1 MSTEPTGAADDGSPV
16 DDGSLVE
23 DVLPLSPL
31 QQGLLF
37 HALFDEAAQDVYTMQ
52 SLVEIEGP
60 LRPGPLR
67 EAAEE
72 LVARHAV
79 LRSAFLHEDDMEEPV
94 QVVLKE
100 VPVDWREAHAADE
113 AEVERL
119 VAADA
124 TARFDPTDPPLLRL
138 TLIDRGGDRRLL
150 VLTNHHLLLDGWSV
164 PLLVRELL
172 QLYAHRLAPGRCA
185 PLPAVRPYRDFLAW
199 LASRD
204 REASGR
210 AWRRALAGAAPT
222 LLAPEAAG
230 LVPVP
235 PELHTLRLSE
245 ELTAGLQRTARA
257 RGVTVNTVVQGLWA
271 LLLARLTGR
280 DDVVFGAT
288 VAGRPAELAGAES
301 MIGLFINTVP
311 VRVTV
316 PPGEPAAAYL
326 RRLQDEQ
333 SRLMDHQYLGLT
345 EIQRLAG
352 AGDLFDSLLVFENYP
367 IDQQAVARAEAEAG
381 LRILDVKGSGAT
393 HYPLTLAVLTE
404 QRLGVVFEFRP
415 DSYDRPAVERLA
427 GRFGQLVRAV
437 VAAPD
442 TPLAALDVL
451 APEERA
457 ALLDRGRADRLPV
470 PHATLPDIFQDRA
483 ARTPDAVAVAGAGRR
498 LTFAEV
504 NTEANRLA
512 RLLAASGAGPERIVA
527 LALPPTPDTITALL
541 AVQKAGAAYLP
552 LDPAWPEERIAGML
566 ADARPV
572 AVIATTGTAPGPDTL
587 GDVPAL
593 LLDDPGT
600 RRRVADADGTDLT
613 DADRAGAL
621 LPEHPAYVIYTSGS
635 TGRPKA
641 VVVPQRAIVNLSAA
655 HHAALHAPAFAAAG
669 GRPLR
674 VGHAW
679 PTAFDASWQPMLWMF
694 AGHELHLVPED
705 VRRDP
710 DALRAFLA
718 EHRIEFIELSPSLLA
733 EVVARGG
740 DWRADLKMLGVGGE
754 AVPPDLWRILR
765 ETGGL
770 AAHNLYGPTECTVDS
785 ADCDLALSD
794 RPAIGRPVSGATLYI
809 LDGHLNPVPPGV
821 AGELYIAGE
830 GLARGYLGRP
840 GTTAE
845 RFVADP
851 FSARPGARM
860 YRTGDIARWTG
871 QGLVECLGRVDDQVK
886 IRGYRIEPGEIEA
899 VLLDHP
905 LVERAAVVVREDT
918 PGVRRLVAYVVTA
931 PAAPPADE
939 TAHLLRGAAAAVLPD
954 YMVPSAFVPVDAF
967 PLTLNGK
974 LDTAALPAPS
984 RTAGPAAQPPRTA
997 AEKQLADLFARVLG
1011 LDSVGVHDSFF
1022 ALGGDSIVSMRLVG
1036 RARAAGLALSPR
1048 DVFEHPTVAG
1058 LAAAARTDRRPAADP
1073 DAGIGDIPLTPA
1085 LAALV
1090 EQGAPVAAFGQ
1101 ARFLRTPPGMDLD
1114 GLHRTVQTV
1123 LDRHDLLRAV
1133 LAPDERGRW
1142 RLRTTPPG
1150 TVRAPDRVDRTDAAR
1165 LDHATIGSLV
1175 PGALKELAARLDPA
1189 AGAVARFLWFDTGPE
1204 REGRLLAVLHHLATD
1219 AASWGVLTADLAAAW
1234 HRTEPAPPGTSF
1246 REWARALRAEAV
1258 SAHRT
1263 AELAHWTAVSGRS
1276 EPDLGAGPLDPARDT
1291 LATVRRHRTSLGPDL
1306 TARLLAHPVRDVLLT
1321 ALALAV
1327 PAWRRELGRPA
1338 PDESVLVALEGH
1350 GREEHLLPGAD
1361 LSGTLGWFTTVHPV
1375 RLDPGDA
1382 PPAEQL
1388 RRVREQVAA
1397 APDQGIGHGLLRH
1410 LNPDT
1415 APVLAGL
1422 PQPSIQVNYLGRMT
1436 LGEQSGDTAF
1446 TGAPETGAVGGWADP
1461 ATPVRYPLVLDAVIG
1476 EGTNGDVSDGDG
1488 PEGHGM
1494 VGDGPDGHGT
1504 NGDGPEGHG
1513 MVGDGPDGH
1522 GTNGSGPDGD
1532 GTNAAGTNGDGPD
1545 RDGPDGDGTIG
1556 DGPDGHGTNGNGPDG
1571 DGTNADRPEGHG
1583 PVLTAWWHWPERLLT
1598 PAQAERLGDLWTA
1611 SLERLLKGG
1620 DQ

>member
-1 MSTEPTGAADDGSPV
+1 MSTEPAGAA

-37 HALFDEAAQDVYTMQ
+37 HALFAESARDVYTMQ
-52 SLVEIEGP
+52 SLVELEGP

-67 EAAEE
+67 AAAEE

-79 LRSAFLHEDDMEEPV
+79 LRSAFLHEDDMDEPV

-100 VPVDWREAHAADE
+100 VPVDWREATAAGE
-113 AEVERL
+113 ADVERL
-119 VAADA
+119 VADA
-124 TARFDPTDPPLLRL
+124 AATRFDPTDPPLLRL
-138 TLIDRGGDRRLL
+138 TLIDRGGDRWLL
-150 VLTNHHLLLDGWSV
+150 VLTNHHLLLDGWSI

-172 QLYAHRLAPGRCA
+172 RLYAHRLAPGRCA
-185 PLPAVRPYRDFLAW
+185 PPPAVRPYRDFLAW
-199 LASRD
+199 LATRD

-222 LLAPEAAG
+222 LLAPVTAG

-235 PELHTLRLSE
+235 PELHTLRLSAD
-245 ELTAGLQRTARA
+245 LTAGVQRLARA
-257 RGVTVNTVVQGLWA
+257 RGVTVNSVVQGLWA

-280 DDVVFGAT
+280 QDVVFGAT
-288 VAGRPAELAGAES
+288 VAGRPAQLAGAES

-311 VRVTV
+311 VRVSA
-316 PPGEPAAAYL
+316 PPGEPAAAFL

-352 AGDLFDSLLVFENYP
+352 AGDLFDTLLVFENYP
-367 IDQQAVARAEAEAG
+367 VDREAVARAEAEAG
-381 LRILDVKGSGAT
+381 LRILGVEGSGAT
-393 HYPLTLAVLTE
+393 HYPLTLAVLTG

-415 DSYDRPAVERLA
+415 DCYDRPAVERLA
-427 GRFGQLVRAV
+427 GRFEQLARAV

-457 ALLDRGRADRLPV
+457 ALLARGRTRPLPA

-483 ARTPDAVAVAGAGRR
+483 ARTPHAVAVAGDGRR
-498 LTFAEV
+498 LTFAEADAA
-504 NTEANRLA
+504 ANRLA
-512 RLLAASGAGPERIVA
+512 RILAGSGAGPERIVA
-527 LALPPTPDTITALL
+527 LALPPTPETITALL

-572 AVIATTGTAPGPDTL
+572 ALVATAATAPGPAAL
-587 GDVPAL
+587 GDVPVL
-593 LLDDPGT
+593 LLDDPAT
-600 RRRVADADGTDLT
+600 RRRLADADGTALT
-613 DADRAGAL
+613 DADRGGPL

-641 VVVPQRAIVNLSAA
+641 VVVPHRAIVNLYAA
-655 HHAALHAPAFAAAG
+655 HHAALHAPAAAAAG

-718 EHRIEFIELSPSLLA
+718 GNRIEFIELSPSLLA

-740 DWRADLKMLGVGGE
+740 DWRGELKVLGVGGE
-754 AVPPDLWRILR
+754 AVPPDLWRVLR
-765 ETGGL
+765 ETAGL

-785 ADCDLALSD
+785 ADCDLSLSD
-794 RPAIGRPVSGATLYI
+794 RPAIGRPVAGATLYI
-809 LDGHLNPVPPGV
+809 LDGHLNPVPTGV
-821 AGELYIAGE
+821 EGELYIAGE

-840 GTTAE
+840 GTTAS

-851 FSARPGARM
+851 FSPRPGTRM
-860 YRTGDIARWTG
+860 YRTGDIARWTPR
-871 QGLVECLGRVDDQVK
+871 GLVECLGRVDDQVK
-886 IRGYRIEPGEIEA
+886 IRGYRVEPGEIEA
-899 VLLDHP
+899 VLLDHA

-931 PAAPPADE
+931 PAAPPAEE
-939 TAHLLRGAAAAVLPD
+939 TARLLRRAAAAVLPD
-954 YMVPSAFVPVDAF
+954 HMVPSAFVPVGAF

-984 RTAGPAAQPPRTA
+984 RAAGPAAQPPRTA
-997 AEKQLADLFARVLG
+997 AEKQLADLFAQVLG
-1011 LDSVGVHDSFF
+1011 LDPVGVHDSFF

-1036 RARAAGLALSPR
+1036 RARAAGLPLSPR

-1058 LAAAARTDRRPAADP
+1058 LAAAAATAPRPGGDP
-1073 DAGIGDIPLTPA
+1073 DAGVGDIPPTPA
-1085 LAALV
+1085 LASLTEQNVPFDAL
-1090 EQGAPVAAFGQ
+1090 GQ
-1101 ARFLRTPPGMDLD
+1101 ARLLRTPPGMDLD
-1114 GLHRTVQTV
+1114 GLLRTVQTV
-1123 LDRHDLLRAV
+1123 LDRHDLLRATF
-1133 LAPDERGRW
+1133 APDERGTW
-1142 RLRTTPPG
+1142 HLRTAPQG
-1150 TVRAPDRVDRTDAAR
+1150 TVRAADRVRRTDAAG
-1165 LDHATIGSLV
+1165 LDHATIGEHV
-1175 PGALKELAARLDPA
+1175 PGALAELAAQLDPA
-1189 AGAVARFLWFDTGPE
+1189 AGQVARFLWFDTGPH
-1204 REGRLLAVLHHLATD
+1204 REGRLLAVLHQVTAD

-1234 HRTEPAPPGTSF
+1234 HGTPLPPPGTSF

-1258 SAHRT
+1258 APRRT
-1263 AELAHWTAVSGRS
+1263 AELAHWTAVSGHG
-1276 EPDLGAGPLDPARDT
+1276 EPEPGAAPLDPARDT
-1291 LATVRRHRTSLGPDL
+1291 LATLRRHETTLGPDL
-1306 TARLLAHPVRDVLLT
+1306 TARLLTHPVRDTLLT

-1338 PDESVLVALEGH
+1338 PDGSVLVALEGH
-1350 GREEHLLPGAD
+1350 GREEQLLPGAD
-1361 LSGTLGWFTTVHPV
+1361 LSGTLGRFTTVFPV
-1375 RLDPGDA
+1375 RLDPGDG

-1388 RRVREQVAA
+1388 RRVRDQVAA
-1397 APDQGIGHGLLRH
+1397 PPDQGIGHGLLRH

-1415 APVLAGL
+1415 APLLAAL
-1422 PQPSIQVNYLGRMT
+1422 PQPAILVDYLGRMT
-1436 LGEQSGDTAF
+1436 AGEQPGDAAF

-1461 ATPVRYPLVLDAVIG
+1461 ATPVRYPLVLDAAID
-1476 EGTNGDVSDGDG
+1476 E
-1488 PEGHGM
+1488 
-1494 VGDGPDGHGT
+1494 
-1504 NGDGPEGHG
+1504 
-1513 MVGDGPDGH
+1513 
-1522 GTNGSGPDGD
+1522 
-1532 GTNAAGTNGDGPD
+1532 
-1545 RDGPDGDGTIG
+1545 R
-1556 DGPDGHGTNGNGPDG
+1556 
-1571 DGTNADRPEGHG
+1571 ADTGG
-1583 PVLTAWWHWPERLLT
+1583 PVLTARWHWPERLFT
-1598 PAQAERLGDLWTA
+1598 RAQTERLGGLWTA

-1620 DQ
+1620 NQ